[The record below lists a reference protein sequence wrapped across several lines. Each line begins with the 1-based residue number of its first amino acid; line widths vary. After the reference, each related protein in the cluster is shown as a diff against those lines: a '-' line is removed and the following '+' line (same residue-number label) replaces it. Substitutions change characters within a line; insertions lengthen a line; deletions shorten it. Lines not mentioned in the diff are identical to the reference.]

1 MFKRILN
8 LQLPP
13 RQSAFLWG
21 ARNTGKSTYLRQRF
35 PDAVYYDLLQSDVLH
50 RLLVAPH
57 LLREEL
63 RAIPA
68 EKLRQPVIIDEVQK
82 IPILLNEVHWLIE
95 NEKISFI
102 LCGSSARKLKRG
114 AANLLGGRAWGFN
127 FYPLTYKEIPNF
139 DLLRALN
146 QGLLPTHYLSDDPKR
161 SLRAYIN
168 NYLKEEIQAEGLVR
182 NLAGFAR
189 FLDIVGFS
197 HGEMLNYSNIGRDC
211 GIDAKTVKE
220 YYQILVDTLIGYY
233 VYPFFKKVKRDLI
246 SSTPK
251 FYLFD
256 VGVANYLRERK
267 INTLNGSEAGK
278 AFEHFIFMEIQA
290 YLGLNELDYPV
301 NYWRSKT
308 GLEVDFVI
316 NRGEIAIKIKISENP
331 CLSDLTGLTAF
342 LNDYHPKHAIVVC
355 LAKKKRKIQTEDG
368 QYIDILP
375 WQEFLENLWS
385 NQYLY
390 TART

>member
-1 MFKRILN
+1 MFKRLLD
-8 LQLPP
+8 LQLPSG
-13 RQSAFLWG
+13 QSIFLWG
-21 ARNTGKSTYLRQRF
+21 ARNTGKSTYLHQRY
-35 PDAVYYDLLQSDVLH
+35 PQAIYYDLLQTDISH
-50 RLLVAPH
+50 KLLVTPH

-63 RAIPA
+63 QAMPS
-68 EKLRQPVIIDEVQK
+68 EKLHQPVIIDEVQK
-82 IPILLNEVHWLIE
+82 IPILLNEIHWLIE

-114 AANLLGGRAWGFN
+114 AANLLGGRAWGFH
-127 FYPLTYKEIPNF
+127 FYPLVYKEIPDF

-146 QGLLPTHYLSDDPKR
+146 HGLLPSHYLSNYPER

-197 HGEMLNYSNIGRDC
+197 HGEMLNYANIGRDC

-233 VYPFFKKVKRDLI
+233 VYPFTKKIKRDLI
-246 SSTPK
+246 MTVPK

-256 VGVANYLRERK
+256 VGVANYLTRK
-267 INTLNGSEAGK
+267 KIVLLKGPEAGK
-278 AFEHFIFMEIQA
+278 AFEHYIFMEIQA
-290 YLGLNELDYPV
+290 YLGLNELDSPI

-316 NRGEIAIKIKISENP
+316 NYGQIAIEIKISESP
-331 CLSDLTGLTAF
+331 SLSELSGLVAF
-342 LNDYHPKHAIVVC
+342 CEDYRPQHAIVVC
-355 LAKKKRKIQTEDG
+355 TAKKKRKLQIHENSF
-368 QYIDILP
+368 IDILP
-375 WQEFLENLWS
+375 WQEFLENLW
-385 NQYLY
+385 NKQYLSG
-390 TART
+390 